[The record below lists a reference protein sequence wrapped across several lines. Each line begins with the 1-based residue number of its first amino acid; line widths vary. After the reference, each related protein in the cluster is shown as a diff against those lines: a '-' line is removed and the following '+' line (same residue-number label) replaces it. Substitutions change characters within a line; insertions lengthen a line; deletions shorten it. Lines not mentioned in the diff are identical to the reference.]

1 MKIKTEQPD
10 LYIYTPDRRETKGI
24 VVQPQ
29 EFSVDYN
36 FNAASQMSFKVNKF
50 IYDEHNEC
58 WVKNP
63 CYEYLNENM
72 LVATSDTAYKY
83 KFDGSKENS
92 YALGIQISRNSE
104 STGLGYNTVLH
115 NATLQKETELFDIG
129 NSSGYKWQYYCH
141 IDDYGSFINCSDND
155 SYHRRIACQEFIPVS
170 VGDIIA
176 IGSKVDDTTK
186 SFSKS
191 GTTRFTYRIHYYSEP
206 RVDTHTKCLG
216 FIEGNPVSRIIV
228 PEGVFGANNGNNG
241 YIRIEG
247 IAINA
252 TLNDDGWYSYSP
264 RENYIKVYSGE
275 RRCSSINGV
284 QNTSNILQTDRWF
297 VIENIKEHSDFINSS
312 KTVALKSY
320 EYVLSKKSFSISQS
334 TLPLYIPEAIPNLV
348 NSNKFIID
356 SVDGVNYKGA
366 QRMQRGL
373 INQILDYIP
382 DWSVKYFSP
391 EIITRYRTIDNID
404 NGNIYSFL
412 INTVQ
417 SLYNCWIV
425 FDTENKTISLIS
437 QDDIIKFDSN
447 AVLTWD
453 NVLKSIQITN
463 SDTKYVTAMRVH
475 TADDQY
481 SIGLVNPTGN
491 NVIYNFNN
499 IKENLDFVAD
509 PTHYKDDEE
518 TQAYTLKEVVELYT
532 QSIQDTIKGSQ
543 KWGYTDSYRESAN
556 KLIESTKKHVNLSTK
571 LSELLSE
578 YKSLA
583 DTINIYLQDDFMNST
598 IPENYLISDNP
609 RSPSQMKGSGLYA
622 PVSNYRNYHSKALY
636 TKLYSVANTYYE
648 CKIELAKETT
658 LKHGTQEHL
667 KYIALIY
674 SLNYKTLQTEYNR
687 CQANDGA
694 LYYPIFTPKEAL
706 ALSCYIYEAD
716 WTDTNAVF
724 SEKYSSSDIMS
735 TLIDVYDD
743 AKQELDS
750 IYSKQTYEFSLE
762 SANIFLIPEMSF
774 ATDNIY
780 IGNSLYI
787 VNNGEWIQPV
797 LLSVHIN
804 YGDKT
809 DFSMIFSTDYKRKPI
824 ELRFSD
830 LFGTINQI
838 STETPAFTFDK

>member
-1 MKIKTEQPD
+1 MQIKQEQPN
-10 LYIYTPDRRETKGI
+10 LFIYIPDRRESKGI

-29 EFSVDYN
+29 KFSIDYN

-58 WVKNP
+58 WLKNP
-63 CYEYLNENM
+63 CYENLQENM
-72 LVATSDTAYKY
+72 LIATSDKAYKY
-83 KFDGSKENS
+83 RFHGSKKSS
-92 YALGIQISRNSE
+92 YTLGTQISRNSE
-104 STGLGYNTVLH
+104 ATGLSYDTVLK

-141 IDDYGSFINCSDND
+141 IDDSGSFINRSDND

-176 IGSKVDDTTK
+176 IGSKVDDITK

-206 RVDTHTKCLG
+206 RANAHRKHSG
-216 FIEGNPVSRIIV
+216 FIECNPVCRIIV
-228 PEGVFGANNGNNG
+228 PEGTFGVNNGNNG

-252 TLNDDGWYSYSP
+252 TLSESGWYSYSP
-264 RENYIKVYSGE
+264 GKNFVKVYSGE

-284 QNTSNILQTDRWF
+284 QNSSDILYTDRWF
-297 VIENIKEHSDFINSS
+297 VIENIEEDSDFTNSS
-312 KTVALKSY
+312 KTVTLKSY
-320 EYVLSKKSFSISQS
+320 EYVLSKKSFSISQA
-334 TLPLYIPEAIPNLV
+334 TLPLYIPETIPSLV

-356 SVDGVNYKGA
+356 SVDDINYKGA

-382 DWSVKYFSP
+382 DWSVEYFSP
-391 EIITRYRTIDNID
+391 EIITRYRTIDNVD

-417 SLYNCWIV
+417 SLYKCWIL

-437 QDDIIKFDSN
+437 QNDVFKFNSN
-447 AVLTWD
+447 AILTWD
-453 NVLKSIQITN
+453 NMLKSIQVTN

-475 TADDQY
+475 TAEDQY
-481 SIGLVNPTGN
+481 GIGLVNPTGN

-532 QSIQDTIKGSQ
+532 QSIQDTITGSQ

-556 KLIESTKKHVNLSTK
+556 MLIESTKKHINLSTK

-578 YKSLA
+578 YKSIA
-583 DTINIYLQDDFMNST
+583 DTINLYLQDDFKESS
-598 IPENYLISDNP
+598 IPANYFISDNP
-609 RSPSQMKGSGLYA
+609 RPPSWMKGSELYA
-622 PVSNYRNYHSKALY
+622 PISNYKNYHSKALY
-636 TKLYSVANTYYE
+636 TKLYSVANAYYD
-648 CKIELAKETT
+648 CRIELATETT
-658 LKHGTQEHL
+658 LKQAKQEHL
-667 KYIALIY
+667 KYIALMH
-674 SLNYKTLQTEYNR
+674 SLNYKVLQTEYNR
-687 CQANDGA
+687 CQENDGT
-694 LYYPIFTPKEAL
+694 LYKPIFTPKEAL
-706 ALSCYIYEAD
+706 ALSYYIYEAD

-724 SEKYSSSDIMS
+724 SEKYLASDIMS

-743 AKQELDS
+743 AKQELDD

-762 SANIFLIPEMSF
+762 SANLFSIPEMQF
-774 ATDNIY
+774 ATENMY
-780 IGNSLYI
+780 LGNNLYI
-787 VNNGEWIQPV
+787 VNKGEWIQPV

-804 YGDKT
+804 YDDKT
-809 DFSMIFSTDYKRKPI
+809 DFSMTFSTDYKRKPL

-830 LFGTINQI
+830 LFGTINQV